1 LGCQERLVNVQEQP
15 DGRWVLG
22 NPVGQRSKCK
32 APNAVKYVA
41 NGRAEVWHAP
51 TDRCDWARKREREFD
66 AAARED
72 EHRAREH
79 AERAAEA
86 RARRYAA

>member
-1 LGCQERLVNVQEQP
+1 VNLTVGE
-15 DGRWVLG
+15 DGRWILG
-22 NPVGQRSKCK
+22 DPNATCGKCG
-32 APNAVKYVA
+32 ATAAVKYAA

-51 TDRCDWARKREREFD
+51 TDCCEWARRREREFD

-79 AERAAEA
+79 AERAAGA